1 MVKVKFFRIEAEKD
15 INKVLREFQ
24 QDNEIISIQY
34 IPSSVYYSLMVVYKE
49 KEVF

>member
-1 MVKVKFFRIEAEKD
+1 MKVKFFIIECEKN
-15 INKVLREFQ
+15 INKVLEEFQ

-34 IPSSVYYSLMVVYKE
+34 VSSGFNYTLFVVYKE